1 MSRDIQIKK
10 TVFSKDNFEKVIDR
24 SFKTFAQPLPVEE
37 ERTVEQFFT
46 DYDNLYFE
54 IPPEGETNSHQY
66 LAQKSSE
73 LVDFDK
79 NTDDIQPLLDEI
91 AQLREQILSYQQQL
105 IAANTPS

>member
-1 MSRDIQIKK
+1 MSKDIQIRK

-24 SFKTFAQPLPVEE
+24 SFKTFAQPLVAEE
-37 ERTVEQFFT
+37 QMTVEQFFAA
-46 DYDNLYFE
+46 YENLYYD

-66 LAQKSSE
+66 LIQKSSE

-91 AQLREQILSYQQQL
+91 AQLREEILSYQQQL

>member
-24 SFKTFAQPLPVEE
+24 SFKTFAQPEAIEE

-46 DYDNLYFE
+46 DYENLYFE
-54 IPPEGETNSHQY
+54 IPPEGDTNSHRY
-66 LAQKSSE
+66 LIQKSSE

-79 NTDDIQPLLDEI
+79 DTDDIQPLLDEI
-91 AQLREQILSYQQQL
+91 AQLRQQILEYQQQL